1 MGANAAVDS
10 RTSDG
15 LDSEHFE
22 YERCRRM
29 LALDNDL
36 VVVVFCYQRPLRW
49 IRVREPVEF
58 LSVDRAPVLVVSGL
72 VDLMHSDVI
81 SQ

>member
-1 MGANAAVDS
+1 
-10 RTSDG
+10 
-15 LDSEHFE
+15 
-22 YERCRRM
+22 M

-36 VVVVFCYQRPLRW
+36 AVVVSCHQRPLRW

-72 VDLMHSDVI
+72 FDLVHSDVL
-81 SQ
+81 S